1 MGMLTHKGF
10 RENRLDIMLTWQDF
24 LLSFVVVAFGSFV
37 QGTAGFGLALL
48 VGPMLVMI
56 DPVFL
61 PGPVV
66 LIVGLL
72 TVLMAFRESKSV
84 NRRNVQKTVL
94 GYVLGTAGA
103 LALLASLPP
112 RETALL
118 LGGLILA
125 AVGGSVAGIRVE
137 PTRRVLFS
145 AGIMGGFMGTISGVG
160 LPPVAIALQ
169 NESGPGLRG
178 TLAWVGI
185 LYISMAVIGLAWLGR
200 LGVRELQ
207 LGLCLSPGV
216 FAGYLLAG
224 RATRFVDRGL
234 LRPAVFLLSAVSAV
248 ALIVRNI

>member
-1 MGMLTHKGF
+1 MDLV
-10 RENRLDIMLTWQDF
+10 WQDF
-24 LLSFVVVAFGSFV
+24 LLAFLIVTFGSFV

-84 NRRNVQKTVL
+84 NRQNVKKTVL
-94 GYVLGTAGA
+94 GYVLGTVGA
-103 LALLASLPP
+103 LVLLSSLPR

-118 LGGLILA
+118 LGGLILT
-125 AVGGSVAGIRVE
+125 AVGISVAGVRVK

-178 TLAWVGI
+178 TLAYVGI
-185 LYISMAVIGLAWLGR
+185 LYISMAVVGLVAVGQLGI
-200 LGVRELQ
+200 RELY

-216 FAGYLLAG
+216 VAGYLLAG
-224 RATRFVDRGL
+224 KATRFVDRGL
-234 LRPAVFLLSAVSAV
+234 LRPAVFLISGISAV

>member
-1 MGMLTHKGF
+1 MHVDLA
-10 RENRLDIMLTWQDF
+10 WQDF
-24 LLSFVVVAFGSFV
+24 LSAFVIVTFGSLV

-72 TVLMAFRESKSV
+72 TVLMARRESKSV
-84 NRRNVQKTVL
+84 NRENVRKTVF
-94 GYVLGTAGA
+94 GYLLGTMGA
-103 LALLASLPP
+103 LGLLSSLPQ

-118 LGGLILA
+118 LGGLILT
-125 AVGGSVAGIRVE
+125 AVGISMAGVRVE

-145 AGIMGGFMGTISGVG
+145 AGIAGGFMGTISGVG

-178 TLAWVGI
+178 TLAYVGI
-185 LYISMAVIGLAWLGR
+185 LYISMAVVGLAWLGR
-200 LGVRELQ
+200 LGLQELY

-216 FAGYLLAG
+216 VAGYLLAG
-224 RATRFVDRGL
+224 RMTRFVDRGL
-234 LRPAVFLLSAVSAV
+234 LRPVVFFLSAVSAV
-248 ALIVRNI
+248 TLIVRNI

>member
-1 MGMLTHKGF
+1 M
-10 RENRLDIMLTWQDF
+10 DIALTWLDF
-24 LLSFVVVAFGSFV
+24 LLSFGVVTLGSLV

-48 VGPMLVMI
+48 VGPLLVMI

-72 TVLMAFRESKSV
+72 TVLMAFRDSKSV
-84 NRRNVQKTVL
+84 NRQNVQKTVL

-103 LALLASLPP
+103 LALLSSLPP

-125 AVGGSVAGIRVE
+125 AVGSSAAGIRVE
-137 PTRRVLFS
+137 PTRGVLFS

-178 TLAWVGI
+178 TLAWIGI
-185 LYISMAVIGLAWLGR
+185 LYISMAALGLAVVGQ
-200 LGVRELQ
+200 LGVRELF

-216 FAGYLLAG
+216 IAGYLLAG
-224 RATRFVDRGL
+224 RATRFIDRGM
-234 LRPAVFLLSAVSAV
+234 LRPAVFLISGISAV
-248 ALIVRNI
+248 ALIVRNV